1 MLIREKVAQAIELL
15 REFQIDCWITFTR
28 ESSINGDPT
37 LAYLVQGALTWH
49 SAIIITRSG
58 QSYAVVGEYDR
69 RGVEDLGAYS
79 EVIGYVQGVKEPFQ
93 MVMKKINPS
102 SIAVNYSKES
112 EVCDGITHGMYL
124 TLVDLLAGLGLDGRI
139 VQADQIVSALRQ
151 RKTAMEIQY
160 MKEAIRHTEE
170 IFAKV
175 AGFVTPGKSEREIA
189 VFMQQ
194 EVERRKIDFA
204 WEQKVCPS
212 VFTGPDTAAAHYA
225 PTDRRVERG
234 QILNM
239 DFGVKVNGYC
249 SDLQR
254 TFYILEKGEAAA
266 PPDVRK
272 GIDTIIRS
280 IELAKEAMRPGALGI
295 AVDTIARDT
304 VLAGGFEEFPHGLGH
319 QVGRFAHDGTALL
332 GPAWEKYARK
342 PFQPL
347 EKGMVFTIE
356 PRLNVPNRG
365 IATIEEM
372 VVVTNS
378 GAEWM
383 STPQK
388 DIWLVR
394 S

>member
-280 IELAKEAMRPGALGI
+280 IELAKEAMRPGVLGI